1 MKNDIQSASL
11 DRVPCQVCQ
20 HDIPL
25 SEAVVSEAT
34 DYVVYFCGLECYERW
49 LQIVPSGANQEIVM
63 KCNASKP
70 ILSIIVAAIVVIA
83 FVVAPSG
90 WFERNAESKR
100 LGARRVSDDGEPL
113 A

>member
-1 MKNDIQSASL
+1 MRRAPLHAMLHPSLPTLAVMKNDIQSAPP

-49 LQIVPSGANQEIVM
+49 LKSSQAGS
-63 KCNASKP
+63 
-70 ILSIIVAAIVVIA
+70 LT
-83 FVVAPSG
+83 
-90 WFERNAESKR
+90 
-100 LGARRVSDDGEPL
+100 RR
-113 A
+113 

>member
-1 MKNDIQSASL
+1 MRRAPLHAMLHPSFIANAGPIMKHERRLRSSHFIAL

-49 LQIVPSGANQEIVM
+49 RASNACSIQVSPSGELSQEI
-63 KCNASKP
+63 
-70 ILSIIVAAIVVIA
+70 
-83 FVVAPSG
+83 
-90 WFERNAESKR
+90 
-100 LGARRVSDDGEPL
+100 
-113 A
+113 